1 MTLQIVIS
9 TSSRVAQTAGPAGA
23 QEHMADVQQQ
33 LSALL
38 GREVGRIRKTNDTPA
53 RVSVVD
59 TIAVIT
65 GKNANHSAEA
75 MRDLGNRYPEVNGG
89 IVHLKFPGRGQRN
102 TPVADA
108 RGIVEVIMLLPGAQA
123 ARIRRQAAE
132 LLVRFLG
139 GDLGIVAEVCALTW
153 EAIWA
158 SSRKFTF
165 CVVSRRNWLFARQKI
180 PGG

>member
-1 MTLQIVIS
+1 
-9 TSSRVAQTAGPAGA
+9 
-23 QEHMADVQQQ
+23 MADVQQQ

-38 GREVGRIRKTNDTPA
+38 GRKVGRIRKTNDTPA

-132 LLVRFLG
+132 LLVRLVSALQGRLTGETHETPAFPAFSPAFSKPSTTRCCRG
-139 GDLGIVAEVCALTW
+139 CTWCARSGQT
-153 EAIWA
+153 
-158 SSRKFTF
+158 
-165 CVVSRRNWLFARQKI
+165 
-180 PGG
+180 